1 MTAQLATT
9 MQPETGSVLVRHSSN
24 ELFERFDS
32 TYALVARKALELSQV
47 KNHLSERELG
57 DWLAAETELLYP
69 VHIEMTESEKDF
81 TLRAEVPGFKTNDLE
96 IKVEP
101 RCVRIAGKRE
111 TKGTNGGRK
120 IHSEWRADQI
130 LRAVGLPT
138 EVDTAHVNA
147 SLKDGILVIGLPKAP
162 HSKSMRVEPRPD

>member
-1 MTAQLATT
+1 MTPQLATA
-9 MQPETGSVLVRHSSN
+9 MQPVTGSVLVRHDPN

-32 TYALVARKALELSQV
+32 AYALIARKALELAQV
-47 KNHLSERELG
+47 KNHLIERELD

-69 VHIEMTESEKDF
+69 VHIEMVESDKDF
-81 TLRAEVPGFKTNDLE
+81 TLRAEVPGFRTNDLE

-111 TKGTNGGRK
+111 TKEKNGVRK
-120 IHSEWRADQI
+120 IQSEWRPDQI
-130 LRAVGLPT
+130 LRAVGLPA

-147 SLKDGILVIGLPKAP
+147 SLKDGILIIDLPKAP